1 MVFTIS
7 RWLEKYR
14 TRGVPAG
21 FYDQPIADD
30 TARLVLKSCRLEDI
44 TDTSAIKVLDFG
56 YGSGRYME
64 IFATRVPKNN
74 IVGVEVSRQWLPRAR
89 AAQFNCVMISP
100 AKPVLPFNAE
110 AFDVVFSSN
119 VIEHIPRDLCWGY
132 LKEIHRVLKR
142 GGRLA
147 IGAPNYPAKRIFDL
161 MTAARTPQYRWYY
174 LFDDPTHCNKRSI
187 FAVERDLKSLFAT
200 VHLESGPILLESMLP
215 VLRRRKVRYLLRGL
229 GYKFFG
235 YCVKA

>member
-1 MVFTIS
+1 
-7 RWLEKYR
+7 LKKYR
-14 TRGVPAG
+14 DREVPAG
-21 FYDQPIADD
+21 FYDQSVADNA
-30 TARLVLKSCRLEDI
+30 ARLVLKTCELDNT
-44 TDTSAIKVLDFG
+44 TDASAIKVLDFG
-56 YGSGRYME
+56 CGAGRYME
-64 IFATRVPKNN
+64 VFAACVPKNN
-74 IVGVEVSRQWLPRAR
+74 IVGVEVDGQRLSRAR

-100 AKPVLPFNAE
+100 AKSVLPFDAE

-147 IGAPNYPAKRIFDL
+147 IGAPNYPVKRIFDL
-161 MTAARTPQYRWYY
+161 MTAARTSQYRWYY
-174 LFDDPTHCNKRSI
+174 FFDDPTHCNKRSI
-187 FAVERDLKSLFAT
+187 FAIEQDLKSLFAV
-200 VHLESGPILLESMLP
+200 VHLESAPILFESILP

-229 GYKFFG
+229 GNKFFG